1 MNGNAIRRSP
11 TIGIGAGILALAMAS
26 SAVAQGRG
34 ADAAIKQRAVNEID
48 AQRAALIDLS
58 DQVWRFA
65 ETALKETKSAKV
77 LADYAEQEGFRVTR
91 AVAGLPT
98 AFVAEFGSGR
108 PVIGI
113 MGEYDALPGISQKAQ
128 PTREALVDGA
138 PGHGCGHN
146 MFGAASLGAAVAIK
160 RLIAA
165 GSVKGTIKFF
175 GTPAEEDVGGKIYM
189 ARDGAFRGVDVML
202 AWHPETRTR
211 ADLASSQAVVDLSVE
226 FTGKSAHAAA
236 DPWNGR
242 SALDGAEAF
251 THGINLLREHVR
263 PTVRMHYVMSGGDV
277 PNVVP
282 EHARVWL
289 WVRDQSRDGVE
300 TVMARVRQIAEGA
313 AQIAGVQSKVVVQGG
328 DYELL
333 INQTGARLLD
343 RNLRWIGPVAYT
355 ESEQT
360 FARALQKS
368 AGVPEKGVDAT
379 VQPLEGQEPEG
390 GSTDV
395 GDVSWLVPTLHL
407 SVTTAPLGVPWHA
420 WTVVAAG
427 GMSIGHKGMLYAAK
441 TLSATMV
448 DLMTDSAAREAVR
461 AEFAKQTEGF
471 AYKPYV
477 PEGPPPSR

>member
-1 MNGNAIRRSP
+1 MRGRRELLVVGLLATAP
-11 TIGIGAGILALAMAS
+11 TIASAQAAGAS
-26 SAVAQGRG
+26 VAV
-34 ADAAIKQRAVNEID
+34 KKRAVQEVE
-48 AQRAALIDLS
+48 AQSATLIDLS

-65 ETALKETKSAKV
+65 ETALKETKSSKV
-77 LADYAEQEGFRVTR
+77 LADYAEQQGFRVTR
-91 AVAGLPT
+91 GVAGLPT
-98 AFVAEFGSGR
+98 AFVAEFGQGK

-113 MGEYDALPGISQKAQ
+113 LGEYDALPGISQKAL
-128 PTREALVDGA
+128 PTREALVEGA

-146 MFGAASLGAAVAIK
+146 MFGAASLGAALAIK
-160 RLIAA
+160 RLVAD
-165 GSVKGTIKFF
+165 GSLKGTIKFF

-189 ARDGAFRGVDVML
+189 AREGVFKGVDVML

-211 ADLASSQAVVDLSVE
+211 ADVASSQAVIDLAVE

-251 THGINLLREHVR
+251 THGINMLREHVR

-277 PNVVP
+277 PNVIP

-289 WVRDQSRDGVE
+289 WVRDQTRDGVE
-300 TVMARVRQIAEGA
+300 TVIARVRQIADGA
-313 AQIAGVQSKVVVQGG
+313 AQIAGVQGKVIVQGG

-343 RNLRWIGPVAYT
+343 GNLRWVGPVTYT
-355 ESEQT
+355 DAEQT
-360 FARALQKS
+360 FARTLQKS
-368 AGVPEKGVDAT
+368 AGVPEKGVDAA
-379 VQPLEGQEPEG
+379 VQPLEGQVPEG

-395 GDVSWLVPTLHL
+395 GDVSWLVPTLHF

-427 GMSIGHKGMLYAAK
+427 GMSIGHKGMLYAAE
-441 TLSATMV
+441 TLAATAV
-448 DLMTDSAAREAVR
+448 DLMTDSATREAVR

-471 AYKPYV
+471 TYKAYV

>member
-1 MNGNAIRRSP
+1 MLRRLRF
-11 TIGIGAGILALAMAS
+11 TLVLGFLASAAS
-26 SAVAQGRG
+26 WTAAAQTDGGDVAL
-34 ADAAIKQRAVNEID
+34 KQRAVREVD
-48 AQRAALIDLS
+48 TQSTHLIDLS

-65 ETALKETKSAKV
+65 ETALKETKSSKV
-77 LADYAEQEGFRVTR
+77 LADYAEQEGFHVTR
-91 AVAGLPT
+91 GIAGLPT
-98 AFVAEFGSGR
+98 AFVAEFGEGA

-128 PTREALVDGA
+128 PTREALVEGA

-160 RLIAA
+160 RLVAD
-165 GSVKGTIKFF
+165 GTLNGTIKFF

-189 ARDGAFRGVDVML
+189 AREGVFKGVDVML

-211 ADLASSQAVVDLSVE
+211 ADIASSQAVVDLAVE
-226 FTGKSAHAAA
+226 FKGKAAHAAA

-251 THGINLLREHVR
+251 THGINMLREHVK

-289 WVRDQSRDGVE
+289 WVRDQTRDGVE
-300 TVMARVRQIAEGA
+300 TVVARVRQIAEGA
-313 AQIAGVQSKVVVQGG
+313 AQIAGVESKVIVQGG

-343 RNLRWIGPVAYT
+343 RNLRWLGPIAYT
-355 ESEQT
+355 DTEQT
-360 FARALQKS
+360 FARALQRS
-368 AGVPEKGVDAT
+368 AGVPEKGVDAS
-379 VQPLEGQEPEG
+379 VQPLEGQQPEG

-407 SVTTAPLGVPWHA
+407 SVTTAPIGVPWHA

-427 GMSIGHKGMLYAAK
+427 GMSIGHKGMLYAAR

-448 DLMTDSAAREAVR
+448 DLMRDSAAREAVR
-461 AEFAKQTEGF
+461 AEFAKQTDGF
-471 AYKPYV
+471 TYKPYI

>member
-1 MNGNAIRRSP
+1 MTRRLRLMVVLGFLP
-11 TIGIGAGILALAMAS
+11 LVTPVVARAQGGGADLALKKRAMQEVAAQ
-26 SAVAQGRG
+26 SAT
-34 ADAAIKQRAVNEID
+34 
-48 AQRAALIDLS
+48 LIDLS

-65 ETALKETKSAKV
+65 ETALKETNSSKV
-77 LADYAEQEGFRVTR
+77 LADYAEQQGFRASR
-91 AVAGLPT
+91 GVAGLPT
-98 AFVAEFGSGR
+98 AFVAEFGKGA

-128 PTREALVDGA
+128 PTREPVVEGA

-146 MFGAASLGAAVAIK
+146 LFGAASLGAAVAVK
-160 RLIAA
+160 RLIAD
-165 GSVKGTIKFF
+165 GSLNGTIKFF

-189 ARDGAFRGVDVML
+189 AREGVFKGVDVML

-211 ADLASSQAVVDLSVE
+211 ADFASSQAVVDLAVE
-226 FTGKSAHAAA
+226 FSGKSAHAAA
-236 DPWNGR
+236 DPWNAR

-263 PTVRMHYVMSGGDV
+263 PTVRMHYVLKGGDV

-289 WVRDQSRDGVE
+289 WVRDQTREGVE
-300 TVMARVRQIAEGA
+300 TVVARVRQIAEGA
-313 AQIAGVQSKVVVQGG
+313 AQIAGVQSNVIVQGG

-333 INQTGARLLD
+333 INKTGARLID
-343 RNLRWIGPVAYT
+343 RNLRWIGPIAYT
-355 ESEQT
+355 DAEQT

-407 SVTTAPLGVPWHA
+407 SVTTAPTGVPWHA

-427 GMSIGHKGMLYAAK
+427 GMSIGHKGMLHAAK

-448 DLMTDSAAREAVR
+448 DLMKDSATREAVR
-461 AEFAKQTEGF
+461 AEFAKQTDGF
-471 AYKPYV
+471 TYKPYV
-477 PEGPPPSR
+477 REGPPPLR

>member
-1 MNGNAIRRSP
+1 MRRRLHSIFACGVL
-11 TIGIGAGILALAMAS
+11 TLAS
-26 SAVAQGRG
+26 SGALFAQAGNGDVALKKRVVQE
-34 ADAAIKQRAVNEID
+34 VD
-48 AQRAALIDLS
+48 AQSAALIDLS

-65 ETALKETKSAKV
+65 ETALKETKSSTV
-77 LADYAEQEGFRVTR
+77 LADYAEQQGFRVTR
-91 AVAGLPT
+91 GVAGLPT
-98 AFVAEFGSGR
+98 AFVAEFGEGS

-128 PTREALVDGA
+128 PTREPLVVGA

-146 MFGAASLGAAVAIK
+146 MFGTASLGAAVALK
-160 RLIAA
+160 RLVAD
-165 GSVKGTIKFF
+165 GSLKGSIKFF

-189 ARDGAFRGVDVML
+189 AREGVFRGVDVML

-211 ADLASSQAVVDLSVE
+211 ADVASSQAIVDVAVE
-226 FTGKSAHAAA
+226 FKGKAAHAAA

-251 THGINLLREHVR
+251 THGINMLREHVK

-289 WVRDQSRDGVE
+289 WVRDQTREGVDV
-300 TVMARVRQIAEGA
+300 VMARVREIAEGA
-313 AQIAGVQSKVVVQGG
+313 ARIAGVESKVIVQGG

-343 RNLRWIGPVAYT
+343 RNLRWLGPIVYT
-355 ESEQT
+355 DAEQT
-360 FARALQKS
+360 FARELQRS
-368 AGVPEKGVDAT
+368 AGVPEKGVDGT
-379 VQPLEGQEPEG
+379 VQPLEGQQPEG

-395 GDVSWLVPTLHL
+395 GDVSWLVPTLHV
-407 SVTTAPLGVPWHA
+407 SITTAPLGVPWHA

-427 GMSIGHKGMLYAAK
+427 GMSIGHKGMLHAAK

-448 DLMTDSAAREAVR
+448 DLMSDPAAREAVR
-461 AEFAKQTEGF
+461 AEFAKQTDGF
-471 AYKPYV
+471 TYKAFI

>member
-1 MNGNAIRRSP
+1 MSRRMRVIVVLGFLFLVAPSVP
-11 TIGIGAGILALAMAS
+11 FAQTGDADVALKKR
-26 SAVAQGRG
+26 VVREVEAQNT
-34 ADAAIKQRAVNEID
+34 Q
-48 AQRAALIDLS
+48 LIDLS

-65 ETALKETKSAKV
+65 ETALKETKSSKV
-77 LADYAEQEGFRVTR
+77 LADYAEQAGFHVTR
-91 AVAGLPT
+91 GVAGLPT
-98 AFVAEFGSGR
+98 AFVAEFGQGS

-128 PTREALVDGA
+128 PTREALVEGA

-146 MFGAASLGAAVAIK
+146 MFGAASLGAATAIK
-160 RLIAA
+160 RLIAD
-165 GSVKGTIKFF
+165 GSLKGTIKFF

-189 ARDGAFRGVDVML
+189 AREGVFKGIDVML

-211 ADLASSQAVVDLSVE
+211 ADVASSQAIVDLAIE
-226 FTGKSAHAAA
+226 FKGKSAHAAA

-251 THGINLLREHVR
+251 THGINMLREHVK

-289 WVRDQSRDGVE
+289 WVRDQTRDGVE
-300 TVMARVRQIAEGA
+300 TVVARVRQIAEGA
-313 AQIAGVQSKVVVQGG
+313 AQIAGVESRIVVQGG

-343 RNLRWIGPVAYT
+343 RNLRWLGPITYT
-355 ESEQT
+355 DDEQT
-360 FARALQKS
+360 FARTLQKS
-368 AGVPEKGVDAT
+368 AGVPEKGVDAS

-441 TLSATMV
+441 TLSTTMV
-448 DLMTDSAAREAVR
+448 DLMTDSATREAVR
-461 AEFAKQTEGF
+461 TEFAKQTEGF
-471 AYKPYV
+471 TYKAYV

>member
-1 MNGNAIRRSP
+1 MTRRLRLMFVP
-11 TIGIGAGILALAMAS
+11 GFLAL
-26 SAVAQGRG
+26 VAPSIAFAQTGG
-34 ADAAIKQRAVNEID
+34 ADVALKKRAVQEVD
-48 AQRAALIDLS
+48 AQSGTLIDLS

-65 ETALKETKSAKV
+65 ETALKETESSKV
-77 LADYAEQEGFRVTR
+77 LADYAEQQGFRVTR
-91 AVAGLPT
+91 GVAGLPT
-98 AFVAEFGSGR
+98 SFVAEYGQGS

-128 PTREALVDGA
+128 PTREALVEGA

-146 MFGAASLGAAVAIK
+146 MFGVASLGAATAIK
-160 RLIAA
+160 RLIAD
-165 GSVKGTIKFF
+165 GSLKGTIRFF

-189 ARDGAFRGVDVML
+189 AREGVFKGVDVML

-211 ADLASSQAVVDLSVE
+211 ADVASSQAIVDLAVE
-226 FTGKSAHAAA
+226 FKGKSAHAAA

-251 THGINLLREHVR
+251 THGINMLREHVK

-289 WVRDQSRDGVE
+289 WVRDQTRDGVE
-300 TVMARVRQIAEGA
+300 TVVARVRQIAEGA
-313 AQIAGVQSKVVVQGG
+313 AQIAGVESKIVVQGG

-343 RNLRWIGPVAYT
+343 RNLRWLGAITYT
-355 ESEQT
+355 DDEKT
-360 FARALQKS
+360 FARTLQRS
-368 AGVPEKGVDAT
+368 AGVPEKGMDGS

-395 GDVSWLVPTLHL
+395 GDVSWLVPTLHV

-427 GMSIGHKGMLYAAK
+427 GMSIGHKGMLHAAK

-448 DLMTDSAAREAVR
+448 DLMQDSATREAVR

-471 AYKPYV
+471 TYKAYI
-477 PEGPPPSR
+477 PEGPPPSRE

>member
-1 MNGNAIRRSP
+1 MLRRLRF
-11 TIGIGAGILALAMAS
+11 TLVLGFLASAAS
-26 SAVAQGRG
+26 WTAAAQTDGGDVAL
-34 ADAAIKQRAVNEID
+34 KQRAVREVD
-48 AQRAALIDLS
+48 TQSTHLIDLS

-65 ETALKETKSAKV
+65 ETALKETKSSKV
-77 LADYAEQEGFRVTR
+77 LADYAEQEGFHVTR
-91 AVAGLPT
+91 GIAGLPT
-98 AFVAEFGSGR
+98 AFVAEFGEGA

-128 PTREALVDGA
+128 PTREALVEGA

-160 RLIAA
+160 RLVAD
-165 GSVKGTIKFF
+165 GTLNGTIKFF

-189 ARDGAFRGVDVML
+189 AREGVFKGVDVML

-211 ADLASSQAVVDLSVE
+211 ADIASSQAVVDLAVE
-226 FTGKSAHAAA
+226 FKGKAAHAAA

-251 THGINLLREHVR
+251 THGINMLREHVK

-289 WVRDQSRDGVE
+289 WVRDQTRDGVE
-300 TVMARVRQIAEGA
+300 TVVARVRQIAEGA
-313 AQIAGVQSKVVVQGG
+313 AQIAGVESKVTVQGG

-343 RNLRWIGPVAYT
+343 RNLRWLGPIAYT
-355 ESEQT
+355 DAEQT
-360 FARALQKS
+360 FARALQRS
-368 AGVPEKGVDAT
+368 AGVPEKGVDAS
-379 VQPLEGQEPEG
+379 VQPLEGQQPEG

-407 SVTTAPLGVPWHA
+407 SVTTAPIGVPWHA

-448 DLMTDSAAREAVR
+448 DLMRDSAAREAVR
-461 AEFAKQTEGF
+461 AEFAKQTDGF
-471 AYKPYV
+471 TYKPYI

>member
-1 MNGNAIRRSP
+1 MSRRLRVIVV
-11 TIGIGAGILALAMAS
+11 IGVVALAVPSTVLAQ
-26 SAVAQGRG
+26 AGGPDVALKKRVVQE
-34 ADAAIKQRAVNEID
+34 VD
-48 AQRAALIDLS
+48 AQRATLIDLS
-58 DQVWRFA
+58 DQIWRFA
-65 ETALKETKSAKV
+65 ETALKETKSSKV
-77 LADYAEQEGFRVTR
+77 LADYAEREGFRVTR
-91 AVAGLPT
+91 GVAGLPT
-98 AFVAEFGSGR
+98 AFVAEFGQGS

-146 MFGAASLGAAVAIK
+146 MFGTASLGAAIAIK
-160 RLIAA
+160 RLVAD
-165 GSVKGTIKFF
+165 GSLKGTIKFF

-189 ARDGAFRGVDVML
+189 AREGVFKGVDIML

-211 ADLASSQAVVDLSVE
+211 ADVASSQAIVDLAVE
-226 FTGKSAHAAA
+226 FKGKSAHAAA

-251 THGINLLREHVR
+251 THGINMLREHVR
-263 PTVRMHYVMSGGDV
+263 PTVRMHYVMNGGDV

-300 TVMARVRQIAEGA
+300 AVIARVRQIAAGA
-313 AQIAGVQSKVVVQGG
+313 AQIAGVESTVAVQGG

-333 INQTGARLLD
+333 INQSGARLLD
-343 RNLRWIGPVAYT
+343 QNLRWLGPIAYT
-355 ESEQT
+355 DAEQT
-360 FARALQKS
+360 FARALQRS
-368 AGVPEKGVDAT
+368 AGVPEKGVDAS
-379 VQPLEGQEPEG
+379 VQPLEGQLPEG

-395 GDVSWLVPTLHL
+395 GDVSWLVPTLHV

-427 GMSIGHKGMLYAAK
+427 GMSIGHKGMLHAAK
-441 TLSATMV
+441 TLSTTMV
-448 DLMTDSAAREAVR
+448 DLMNDSAAREAVR
-461 AEFAKQTEGF
+461 AEFAKQTDGF
-471 AYKPYV
+471 TYKAYI

>member
-1 MNGNAIRRSP
+1 MPRRLRFMVVL
-11 TIGIGAGILALAMAS
+11 GFLALGARSTALAQAGGVDVALKKRVVQEVEAQ
-26 SAVAQGRG
+26 SAT
-34 ADAAIKQRAVNEID
+34 
-48 AQRAALIDLS
+48 LIDLS
-58 DQVWRFA
+58 DQIWRFA
-65 ETALKETKSAKV
+65 ETALKETKSSKV

-91 AVAGLPT
+91 GVAGLPT
-98 AFVAEFGSGR
+98 AFVAQFGQGS

-146 MFGAASLGAAVAIK
+146 MFGTASLGAAIAIK
-160 RLIAA
+160 RLVAD
-165 GSVKGTIKFF
+165 GSLKGTIKFF

-189 ARDGAFRGVDVML
+189 AREGVFKGVDVML

-211 ADLASSQAVVDLSVE
+211 ADIASSQAIVDLAVE
-226 FTGKSAHAAA
+226 FKGKSAHAAA

-251 THGINLLREHVR
+251 THGINMLREHVR
-263 PTVRMHYVMSGGDV
+263 PTVRMHYVMNGGDV

-289 WVRDQSRDGVE
+289 WVRDQTRDGVE
-300 TVMARVRQIAEGA
+300 TVIARVRKIAEGA
-313 AQIAGVQSKVVVQGG
+313 AQIAGVESTVTVQGG

-343 RNLRWIGPVAYT
+343 RNLRWLGPIAYT
-355 ESEQT
+355 DAEQT
-360 FARALQKS
+360 FARALQRS
-368 AGVPEKGVDAT
+368 AGVPEKGVDAS

-395 GDVSWLVPTLHL
+395 GDVSWLVPTLHV

-448 DLMTDSAAREAVR
+448 DLMKDSAAREAVR
-461 AEFAKQTEGF
+461 AEFAKKTDGF
-471 AYKPYV
+471 TYKAYI

>member
-1 MNGNAIRRSP
+1 MRGRRELLVVGLLATAP
-11 TIGIGAGILALAMAS
+11 TIASAQAAGAS
-26 SAVAQGRG
+26 VAV
-34 ADAAIKQRAVNEID
+34 KKRAVQEVE
-48 AQRAALIDLS
+48 AQSATLIDLS

-65 ETALKETKSAKV
+65 ETALKETKSSKV
-77 LADYAEQEGFRVTR
+77 LADYAEQQGFRVTR
-91 AVAGLPT
+91 GVAGLPT
-98 AFVAEFGSGR
+98 AFVAEFGQGK

-113 MGEYDALPGISQKAQ
+113 LGEYDALPGISQKAL
-128 PTREALVDGA
+128 PTREALVEGA

-146 MFGAASLGAAVAIK
+146 MFGAASLGAALAIK
-160 RLIAA
+160 RLVAD
-165 GSVKGTIKFF
+165 GSLKGTIKFF

-189 ARDGAFRGVDVML
+189 ARDGVFSGVDIML

-211 ADLASSQAVVDLSVE
+211 ADVASSQAVVDLAVE

-251 THGINLLREHVR
+251 THGINMLREHVR

-277 PNVVP
+277 PNVIP

-289 WVRDQSRDGVE
+289 WVRDQTRDGVE
-300 TVMARVRQIAEGA
+300 TVIARVRQIADGA
-313 AQIAGVQSKVVVQGG
+313 AQIAGVQGKVIVQGG

-343 RNLRWIGPVAYT
+343 GNLRWVGPVTYT
-355 ESEQT
+355 DAEQT
-360 FARALQKS
+360 FARTLQKS
-368 AGVPEKGVDAT
+368 AGVPEKGVDAA
-379 VQPLEGQEPEG
+379 VQPLEGQVPEG

-395 GDVSWLVPTLHL
+395 GDVSWLVPTLHF

-441 TLSATMV
+441 TLAATAV
-448 DLMTDSAAREAVR
+448 DLMTDSATREAVR

-471 AYKPYV
+471 TYKAYV

>member
-1 MNGNAIRRSP
+1 MRRRLHSIFAWGVL
-11 TIGIGAGILALAMAS
+11 TLAS
-26 SAVAQGRG
+26 SGALFAQAGNGDVALKKRVVQE
-34 ADAAIKQRAVNEID
+34 VD
-48 AQRAALIDLS
+48 AQSAALIDLS

-65 ETALKETKSAKV
+65 ETALKETKSSKV
-77 LADYAEQEGFRVTR
+77 LADYAEQQGFRVTR
-91 AVAGLPT
+91 GVAGLPT
-98 AFVAEFGSGR
+98 AFVAEFGEGS

-128 PTREALVDGA
+128 PTREPLVEGA

-146 MFGAASLGAAVAIK
+146 MFGTASLGAAVALK
-160 RLIAA
+160 RLVAD
-165 GSVKGTIKFF
+165 GSLKGTIKFF

-189 ARDGAFRGVDVML
+189 AREGVFRGVDVML

-211 ADLASSQAVVDLSVE
+211 ADVASSQAIVDVAIE
-226 FTGKSAHAAA
+226 FKGKAAHAAA

-251 THGINLLREHVR
+251 THGINMLREHVK

-289 WVRDQSRDGVE
+289 WVRDQTREGVDV
-300 TVMARVRQIAEGA
+300 VMTRVREIAEGA
-313 AQIAGVQSKVVVQGG
+313 ARIAGVESKVTVQGG

-343 RNLRWIGPVAYT
+343 RNLRWLGPIVYT
-355 ESEQT
+355 DAEQT
-360 FARALQKS
+360 FARELQRS
-368 AGVPEKGVDAT
+368 AGVPEKGVDGT
-379 VQPLEGQEPEG
+379 VQPLEGQQPEG

-395 GDVSWLVPTLHL
+395 GDVSWLVPTLHV
-407 SVTTAPLGVPWHA
+407 SITTAPLGVPWHA

-427 GMSIGHKGMLYAAK
+427 GMSIGHKGMLHAAK

-448 DLMTDSAAREAVR
+448 DLMSDPATREAVR
-461 AEFAKQTEGF
+461 AEFAKQTDGF
-471 AYKPYV
+471 TYKALI

>member
-91 AVAGLPT
+91 GVAALPT

-313 AQIAGVQSKVVVQGG
+313 AQIAGVESKVVVQGG

-368 AGVPEKGVDAT
+368 AGVPER
-379 VQPLEGQEPEG
+379 
-390 GSTDV
+390 
-395 GDVSWLVPTLHL
+395 
-407 SVTTAPLGVPWHA
+407 A
-420 WTVVAAG
+420 WTRQCSRWRARNRKADRRTSAMSAG
-427 GMSIGHKGMLYAAK
+427 
-441 TLSATMV
+441 LSRRCI
-448 DLMTDSAAREAVR
+448 S
-461 AEFAKQTEGF
+461 
-471 AYKPYV
+471 P
-477 PEGPPPSR
+477 